1 MMQEWFKDAKFGI
14 QIVWGVYSAGDTSE
28 SWAFFNGDISY
39 EDYMAQASTFT
50 ASKYDPE
57 AWAELFA
64 EAGAQYAFL
73 TTKHHD
79 GFALWDTK
87 LSKLNAKDG
96 SPAGRDLVG
105 PYCEAMRRHGIHVGL
120 YFSHLDWSHPDYASV
135 WPVDPKHKQDALNVK
150 NVGRTFAYPEGKPED
165 SEAWERFIQFHRGQ
179 IKELCERFSP
189 ELLFFDGH
197 WERDEEQ
204 WRFKELRE
212 RLHEWAPGV
221 VINDRLDQYGDYS
234 TPEQAI
240 PIIPPK
246 GVWEFGVTLN
256 DSWGYHKKD
265 HNHKSVRKCIRML
278 AECMGMG
285 GNFSLGIG
293 PHSDGTLQSEQ
304 VAVLKGVGRW
314 TKKHAEA
321 IYGSVAGLPPGHFY
335 GPSTLNKSRDVLYL
349 ILLDRPYDFIEVK
362 GIQNKIRRAGIV
374 GGPELKQRMVGGAPW
389 VPLPGVL
396 TIEVP
401 ESALDPD
408 ATVIKVEL
416 EGPLDLYTGSGQII
430 TAN

>member
-1 MMQEWFKDAKFGI
+1 MQEWFKDAKFGI
-14 QIVWGVYSAGDTSE
+14 VLHLGIYSAGDTSE

-39 EDYMAQASTFT
+39 QDYMAQASTFT
-50 ASKYDPE
+50 ASKYDPD

-64 EAGAQYAFL
+64 DAGARYAIL

-79 GFALWDTK
+79 GFALWDTG
-87 LSKLNAKDG
+87 LGKLNAKDG

-105 PYCEAMRRHGIHVGL
+105 PFCEAMRRHHIHVGL
-120 YFSHLDWSHPDYASV
+120 YFSHLDWSHPDYASI
-135 WPVDPKHKQDALNVK
+135 WPVDPQHKKDALNLK
-150 NVGRTFAYPEGKPED
+150 RISRSFAYPDGKPAD
-165 SEAWERFIQFHRGQ
+165 PEAWERFIQFHRGQ
-179 IKELCERFSP
+179 LKELCERFSP
-189 ELLFFDGH
+189 ELFCFDGH

-204 WRFKELRE
+204 WRFKELRD
-212 RLHEWAPGV
+212 RLQEWAPGAV
-221 VINDRLDQYGDYS
+221 LNNRMPPCGDFS

-240 PIIPPK
+240 PIIPPE
-246 GVWEFGVTLN
+246 GAWEFAVTLN
-256 DSWGYHKKD
+256 DSWGYNKKD

-278 AECMGMG
+278 AECAGMG
-285 GNFSLGIG
+285 GNLLLGIG

-304 VAVLKGVGRW
+304 IAVLKGLGRW
-314 TKKHAEA
+314 TRKHAEA
-321 IYGSVAGLPPGHFY
+321 IYGSIAGLPFGHFY
-335 GPSTLNKSRDVLYL
+335 GPSTMNKSRDVIYL

-362 GIQNKIRRAGIV
+362 GIRNKIRRTSVV

-389 VPLPGVL
+389 VSLPGAL

-401 ESALDPD
+401 ECVLDPD

>member
-1 MMQEWFKDAKFGI
+1 
-14 QIVWGVYSAGDTSE
+14 
-28 SWAFFNGDISY
+28 
-39 EDYMAQASTFT
+39 
-50 ASKYDPE
+50 
-57 AWAELFA
+57 
-64 EAGAQYAFL
+64 
-73 TTKHHD
+73 
-79 GFALWDTK
+79 
-87 LSKLNAKDG
+87 
-96 SPAGRDLVG
+96 
-105 PYCEAMRRHGIHVGL
+105 MRRHGIHVGL

-150 NVGRTFAYPEGKPED
+150 SSGWPFANPEGKED
-165 SEAWERFIQFHRGQ
+165 PEAWERFLQFHRGQ

-204 WRFKELRE
+204 WRFKDLRD

-221 VINDRLDQYGDYS
+221 VINDRLDKYGDYS

-246 GVWEFGVTLN
+246 GVWEFGATLN
-256 DSWGYHKKD
+256 DSWGYNKKD

-278 AECMGMG
+278 AECAGMG
-285 GNFSLGIG
+285 GNLSLGIG
-293 PHSDGTLQSEQ
+293 PHSDGTLQAEQ
-304 VAVLKGVGRW
+304 VAVLKGMGRW

-321 IYGSVAGLPPGHFY
+321 IYGSVAGLPFGHFY
-335 GPSTLNKSRDVLYL
+335 GPSTMNKSRDILYL

-401 ESALDPD
+401 ESVLDPD

-416 EGPLDLYTGSGQII
+416 EGPLNLYTGSGQII